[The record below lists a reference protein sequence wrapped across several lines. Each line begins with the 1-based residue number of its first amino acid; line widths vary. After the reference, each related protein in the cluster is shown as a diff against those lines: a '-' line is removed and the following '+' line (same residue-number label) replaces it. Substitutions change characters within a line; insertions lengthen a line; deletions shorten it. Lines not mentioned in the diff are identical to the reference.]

1 MEEAIRVKELIS
13 IKNMPRQI
21 KIELLKELGYGSDG
35 EYVLENGQRY
45 NDKYINEPVK
55 LENMLILPGTT
66 TILDNNPLSIAS
78 YLEEYGDVI

>member
-1 MEEAIRVKELIS
+1 MDEAIRVKELIS

-35 EYVLENGQRY
+35 EYVLENGRRY